1 VSYRFPFV
9 QLAMRRLLSWF
20 VVHLMPNFSL
30 IDSELT
36 CWGLL
41 DVHSPEGGHPNPS
54 QQLGGLASSKGASC
68 TGRGDGWAPPACG
81 GLAGWSCVVASPEG
95 GVLVPRFFQ
104 WLSGRR
110 LNRAMCCLRRG
121 SLSCLLVCLELL
133 NTAAMLVSIL
143 DTMFCLAWQFSRPS
157 CMSSC
162 GITFADAWG
171 PKPMLFLP

>member
-1 VSYRFPFV
+1 LRLGRCALTPGGAHQTPLSSWRVLPALRVPATQAV
-9 QLAMRRLLSWF
+9 ETVGPHRR
-20 VVHLMPNFSL
+20 
-30 IDSELT
+30 
-36 CWGLL
+36 
-41 DVHSPEGGHPNPS
+41 
-54 QQLGGLASSKGASC
+54 
-68 TGRGDGWAPPACG
+68 CG
-81 GLAGWSCVVASPEG
+81 GLAGWSCVVASLEG
-95 GVLVPRFFQ
+95 GVLVSRFFR

-110 LNRAMCCLRRG
+110 LGRAMCCLRRG

-133 NTAAMLVSIL
+133 NTATMLVSIL